1 MALHN
6 NVVFLGIQ
14 EGRFTLRD
22 VLHHVESDYC
32 SVKIMDVRSWMQDT
46 GCTMQDRNG
55 QDSDYRVLGT
65 RCLAPSHYSPLSNLN
80 KA

>member
-32 SVKIMDVRSWMQDT
+32 SVKIMDA
-46 GCTMQDRNG
+46 G
-55 QDSDYRVLGT
+55 YRMHDAG
-65 RCLAPSHYSPLSNLN
+65 
-80 KA
+80 